1 MHPLAGDLVNL
12 KDSEIDGK
20 ISDLTKKYFMTPN
33 PGVRSQISSLL
44 DAYKD
49 EQRKRQQIA
58 LKKLMD
64 NNKDKGLDKLINVS

>member
-12 KDSEIDGK
+12 KDSDIDSK

-33 PGVRSQISSLL
+33 PGVRAQISSLL

-49 EQRKRQQIA
+49 EQRKRQQLA
-58 LKKLMD
+58 LKKMMD